1 MHERPCVSAALKTI
15 IKQTMSNYIYSAPTG
30 DGWLNLAR
38 DGYFLENNKKDDVIL
53 YFYVN
58 KNAVII
64 GRNQNAWK
72 ECSIANMDADGVQLV
87 RRHSGGGAVFHDNGN
102 LNFSFI
108 TDEKHYDLNR
118 QMRVILNAVSKL
130 GLKAELSGRNDITV
144 DGKKFSGNAFSLA
157 KGNRSH
163 HGTILVNADLTKL
176 SNYLCVSKEKMRSKG
191 IDSVRARVCNI
202 CELSSGLTVEAM
214 RRLVI
219 ESFIEEYGAASE
231 YVFDGTALAEVEER
245 RERLASWEWRFGKTP
260 QFDFETDKRFSFGDT
275 QIYFN
280 SRNGVIRETKVYS
293 DCLDTELTTE
303 IENALTGV
311 HFRKEEIK
319 AALSKMKDQSIA
331 AELAEHF
338 CSLDI

>member
-1 MHERPCVSAALKTI
+1 
-15 IKQTMSNYIYSAPTG
+15 MSNYIYSAPTG

>member
-1 MHERPCVSAALKTI
+1 
-15 IKQTMSNYIYSAPTG
+15 MSNYIYSAPTG

-38 DGYFLENNKKDDVIL
+38 DGYFLENNKKGDVIL

-118 QMRVILNAVSKL
+118 QMQVILNAVSKL

-191 IDSVRARVCNI
+191 IDSVRARVCNL

-231 YVFDGTALAEVEER
+231 YVFDGMALAEVEER

>member
-1 MHERPCVSAALKTI
+1 
-15 IKQTMSNYIYSAPTG
+15 MSNYIYSAPTG

-38 DGYFLENNKKDDVIL
+38 DGYFLENNKKGDVIL

-231 YVFDGTALAEVEER
+231 YVFDGTSLAEVEER

-280 SRNGVIRETKVYS
+280 LRDGVIRETKVYS

-319 AALSKMKDQSIA
+319 AALSKMKDQNIA

>member
-1 MHERPCVSAALKTI
+1 
-15 IKQTMSNYIYSAPTG
+15 MSNYIYSAPTG

-38 DGYFLENNKKDDVIL
+38 DGYFLENNKKGDVIL

-280 SRNGVIRETKVYS
+280 SLNGVIRETKVYS

>member
-1 MHERPCVSAALKTI
+1 
-15 IKQTMSNYIYSAPTG
+15 MSNYIYSAPTG

-163 HGTILVNADLTKL
+163 HGTILVNADLAKL

-280 SRNGVIRETKVYS
+280 LRDGVIRETKVYS

>member
-1 MHERPCVSAALKTI
+1 
-15 IKQTMSNYIYSAPTG
+15 MSNYIYSAPTG

-38 DGYFLENNKKDDVIL
+38 DGYFLENNKKGDVIL

-245 RERLASWEWRFGKTP
+245 REMLASWEWRFGKTP

-280 SRNGVIRETKVYS
+280 LRDGVIRETKVYS

>member
-1 MHERPCVSAALKTI
+1 
-15 IKQTMSNYIYSAPTG
+15 MSNYIYSAPTG

-38 DGYFLENNKKDDVIL
+38 DGFFLENNKKGDVIL

-191 IDSVRARVCNI
+191 IDSVRARVCNL

-231 YVFDGTALAEVEER
+231 YVFDGMALAEVEER

>member
-1 MHERPCVSAALKTI
+1 
-15 IKQTMSNYIYSAPTG
+15 MSNYIYSAPTG

-38 DGYFLENNKKDDVIL
+38 DGYFLENNKKGDVIL

-191 IDSVRARVCNI
+191 IDSVRARVCNL

-280 SRNGVIRETKVYS
+280 LRDGVIRETKVYS

-311 HFRKEEIK
+311 HFRREEIK
-319 AALSKMKDQSIA
+319 AALSKMKDQNIA
-331 AELAEHF
+331 VELAEHF

>member
-1 MHERPCVSAALKTI
+1 
-15 IKQTMSNYIYSAPTG
+15 MSNYIYSAPTG

-38 DGYFLENNKKDDVIL
+38 DGYFLENNKKGDVVL

-118 QMRVILNAVSKL
+118 QMQVILNAVSKL

>member
-1 MHERPCVSAALKTI
+1 
-15 IKQTMSNYIYSAPTG
+15 MSNYIYSAPTG

-38 DGYFLENNKKDDVIL
+38 DGYFLENNKKGDVIL

-72 ECSIANMDADGVQLV
+72 ECNIANMDADGVQLV

-191 IDSVRARVCNI
+191 IDSVRARVCNL

-245 RERLASWEWRFGKTP
+245 RERHASWEWRFGKTP

-280 SRNGVIRETKVYS
+280 LRDGVIRETKVYS

-319 AALSKMKDQSIA
+319 AALSKMKDQNIA

>member
-1 MHERPCVSAALKTI
+1 
-15 IKQTMSNYIYSAPTG
+15 MSNYIYSAPTG

-38 DGYFLENNKKDDVIL
+38 DGYFLENNKKGDVIL

-72 ECSIANMDADGVQLV
+72 ECGIANMDADGVQLV

>member
-1 MHERPCVSAALKTI
+1 
-15 IKQTMSNYIYSAPTG
+15 MSNYIYSAPTG

-38 DGYFLENNKKDDVIL
+38 DGYFLENNKKGDVIL

-118 QMRVILNAVSKL
+118 QMQVILNAVSKL

-280 SRNGVIRETKVYS
+280 LRDGVIRETKVYS

>member
-1 MHERPCVSAALKTI
+1 
-15 IKQTMSNYIYSAPTG
+15 MSNYIYSAPTG

-38 DGYFLENNKKDDVIL
+38 DGYFLENNKKGDVIL

-72 ECSIANMDADGVQLV
+72 ECNIANMDADGVQLV

-275 QIYFN
+275 QTYFN
-280 SRNGVIRETKVYS
+280 LRDGIIRETKVYS

-319 AALSKMKDQSIA
+319 AALSKMKDQNIA

>member
-1 MHERPCVSAALKTI
+1 
-15 IKQTMSNYIYSAPTG
+15 MSNYIYSAPTG

-38 DGYFLENNKKDDVIL
+38 DGYFLENNKKGDVIL
-53 YFYVN
+53 YFYAN

-72 ECSIANMDADGVQLV
+72 ECNIANMDADGVQLV

-191 IDSVRARVCNI
+191 IDSVRARVCNL

-275 QIYFN
+275 QVYFN
-280 SRNGVIRETKVYS
+280 LRDGVIRETKVYS

-319 AALSKMKDQSIA
+319 AALSKMKDQNIA

>member
-1 MHERPCVSAALKTI
+1 
-15 IKQTMSNYIYSAPTG
+15 MSNYIYSAPTG

-38 DGYFLENNKKDDVIL
+38 DGYFLENNKKGDVVL

-72 ECSIANMDADGVQLV
+72 ECNIANMDADGVQLV

-163 HGTILVNADLTKL
+163 HGTILVNADLAKL

-245 RERLASWEWRFGKTP
+245 RERHASWEWRFGKTP

-280 SRNGVIRETKVYS
+280 LRDGVIRETKVYS

-319 AALSKMKDQSIA
+319 AALSKMKDQNIA

>member
-1 MHERPCVSAALKTI
+1 
-15 IKQTMSNYIYSAPTG
+15 MSNYIYSAPTG

-38 DGYFLENNKKDDVIL
+38 DGYFLENNKKGDVVL

-58 KNAVII
+58 KNAIII

-72 ECSIANMDADGVQLV
+72 ECNIANMDADGVQLV

-214 RRLVI
+214 RRLVN

-319 AALSKMKDQSIA
+319 AALSKMKDQNIA

>member
-38 DGYFLENNKKDDVIL
+38 DGYFLENNKKGDVIL

-144 DGKKFSGNAFSLA
+144 DAKKFSGNAFSLA

-280 SRNGVIRETKVYS
+280 LRDGVIRETKVYS

>member
-1 MHERPCVSAALKTI
+1 
-15 IKQTMSNYIYSAPTG
+15 MSNYIYSAPTG

-38 DGYFLENNKKDDVIL
+38 DGYFLENNKKGDVVL

-72 ECSIANMDADGVQLV
+72 ECNIANMDADGVQLV

-311 HFRKEEIK
+311 HFRKEGIK

>member
-1 MHERPCVSAALKTI
+1 
-15 IKQTMSNYIYSAPTG
+15 MSNYIYSAPTG

-38 DGYFLENNKKDDVIL
+38 DGYFLENNKKGDVIL

-231 YVFDGTALAEVEER
+231 YVFDGTALAEVEAR
-245 RERLASWEWRFGKTP
+245 RERLSSWEWRFGKTP

-280 SRNGVIRETKVYS
+280 LRDGVIRETKVYS

>member
-1 MHERPCVSAALKTI
+1 
-15 IKQTMSNYIYSAPTG
+15 MSNYIYSAPTG

-38 DGYFLENNKKDDVIL
+38 DGYFLENNKKGDVIL

-130 GLKAELSGRNDITV
+130 GLKAEMSGRNDITV

-311 HFRKEEIK
+311 HFRREEIK
-319 AALSKMKDQSIA
+319 AALSKMKDQNIA

>member
-1 MHERPCVSAALKTI
+1 
-15 IKQTMSNYIYSAPTG
+15 MSNYIYSAPTG

-38 DGYFLENNKKDDVIL
+38 DGYFLENNKKGDVIL

-72 ECSIANMDADGVQLV
+72 ECNIANMDADGVQLV

-191 IDSVRARVCNI
+191 IDSVRARVCNL

-245 RERLASWEWRFGKTP
+245 RERHASWEWRFGKTP

-319 AALSKMKDQSIA
+319 AALSKMKDQNIA

>member
-1 MHERPCVSAALKTI
+1 
-15 IKQTMSNYIYSAPTG
+15 MSNYIYSAPTG

-38 DGYFLENNKKDDVIL
+38 DGYFLENNKKGDVIL

-191 IDSVRARVCNI
+191 IDSVRARVCNL

-275 QIYFN
+275 QVYFN
-280 SRNGVIRETKVYS
+280 LRDGVIRETKVYS

>member
-1 MHERPCVSAALKTI
+1 
-15 IKQTMSNYIYSAPTG
+15 MSNYIYSAPTG

-38 DGYFLENNKKDDVIL
+38 DGYFLENNKKGDVIL

-72 ECSIANMDADGVQLV
+72 ECNIANMDADGVQLV

-191 IDSVRARVCNI
+191 IDSVRARVCNL

-280 SRNGVIRETKVYS
+280 LRDGVIRETKVYS

-319 AALSKMKDQSIA
+319 AALSKMKDQNIA

>member
-1 MHERPCVSAALKTI
+1 
-15 IKQTMSNYIYSAPTG
+15 MSNYIYSAPTG

-38 DGYFLENNKKDDVIL
+38 DGYFLENNKKGDVIL

-72 ECSIANMDADGVQLV
+72 ECIIANMDADGVQLV

-280 SRNGVIRETKVYS
+280 LRDGVIRETKVYS

-319 AALSKMKDQSIA
+319 AALSKMKDQNIA

>member
-1 MHERPCVSAALKTI
+1 
-15 IKQTMSNYIYSAPTG
+15 MSNYIYSAPTG

-280 SRNGVIRETKVYS
+280 LRDGVIRETKVYS

>member
-1 MHERPCVSAALKTI
+1 
-15 IKQTMSNYIYSAPTG
+15 MSNYIYSAPTG

-38 DGYFLENNKKDDVIL
+38 DGYFLENNKEGDVIL

-176 SNYLCVSKEKMRSKG
+176 SNYLCVSKEKMRTKG